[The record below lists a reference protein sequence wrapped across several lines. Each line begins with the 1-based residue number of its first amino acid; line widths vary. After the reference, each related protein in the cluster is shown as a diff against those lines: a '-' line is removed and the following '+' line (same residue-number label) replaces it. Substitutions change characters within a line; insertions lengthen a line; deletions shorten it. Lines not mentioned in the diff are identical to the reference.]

1 MEKQNELKSKQN
13 YLKQEILDKH
23 YNRLDFEKFIIHTK
37 NIQEIDLNELTF
49 DEIKELVKVFT
60 KQQNREQNIQEHN
73 TSQSELKRKEYEQE
87 FTIIGREE
95 VLGLNEQEEDQFQ
108 NDINDMNDISE
119 QKDNFIPQTKL
130 YDILVKDNKLKSKF
144 KDIPID
150 DMYFNVSDPEYKLVA
165 ETYFIPKQ
173 CYYKVSSF
181 KIQLIKSEVFRS
193 FNDFVW
199 FKDKLIQYY
208 PGIFV
213 PPIPNLSTQ
222 PHHSENTVLMLK
234 NFLNAVSQIK
244 IFCYGTL
251 FEDFV
256 SLPLN
261 KFSEKKQKY
270 NSIDTD
276 LIKPNS
282 NDTYEKIRQYC
293 NKKYANSKKIT
304 DKLLKKSN
312 ALDEL
317 NKALDE
323 FVNEFDVM
331 KTKINNLTNALKK
344 CKSTFSKDKIES
356 HFITLGIKSQNW
368 NNEINNTRNY
378 INEHLLSLF
387 QYINNEIHSFDCL
400 IQKANFAKKDFSQV
414 SQTAQN
420 YNELRNTYEYYQLMV
435 NEEYKNLILKQSNR
449 IEKQMKLLDDKLHEK
464 LLIY

>member
-1 MEKQNELKSKQN
+1 MEKQNELNLKQN

-23 YNRLDFEKFIIHTK
+23 YDSLDFEKFIIFKK

-60 KQQNREQNIQEHN
+60 KQQNREQNIQEHI
-73 TSQSELKRKEYEQE
+73 TSQYELKRKEYEQE
-87 FTIIGREE
+87 FSIIGRKE
-95 VLGLNEQEEDQFQ
+95 VLGLNEQEGDQFQ
-108 NDINDMNDISE
+108 NYINDMNDISE
-119 QKDNFIPQTKL
+119 QKDNFIPQTKI
-130 YDILVKDNKLKSKF
+130 YDILVKDNKFKSKF
-144 KDIPID
+144 KDIPIN
-150 DMYFNVSDPEYKLVA
+150 DMYFNVSDPEYKLVV

-173 CYYKVSSF
+173 CYYKISSC
-181 KIQLIKSEVFRS
+181 KIQSIKTEVFRS

-199 FKDKLIQYY
+199 FKDKLTQYY

-213 PPIPNLSTQ
+213 PPIPNLLTQ

-234 NFLNAVSQIK
+234 NFVNAVSQIK

-251 FEDFV
+251 FEDFI

-270 NSIDTD
+270 NSIYTD

-293 NKKYANSKKIT
+293 NKKYENSKKIT
-304 DKLLKKSN
+304 NKLLKKSN

-331 KTKINNLTNALKK
+331 KTKINNLTDALKK
-344 CKSTFSKDKIES
+344 CKSTFSKDYIIES
-356 HFITLGIKSQNW
+356 HFITLEEKSKNW
-368 NNEINNTRNY
+368 NNEINNSRNY

-387 QYINNEIHSFDCL
+387 QYINNEIHSFDSL

-435 NEEYKNLILKQSNR
+435 NEEYKNLILKQSDR
-449 IEKQMKLLDDKLHEK
+449 IKEQMKLLDDKLHEK
-464 LLIY
+464 LLI

>member
-1 MEKQNELKSKQN
+1 MEKQNELNLKQN

-23 YNRLDFEKFIIHTK
+23 YDSLDFEKFIIDTK

-60 KQQNREQNIQEHN
+60 KKQNREQNIQEHN

-87 FTIIGREE
+87 FSIIGREE
-95 VLGLNEQEEDQFQ
+95 VLGLNEQEGDQFQ
-108 NDINDMNDISE
+108 NYINDMNEISE
-119 QKDNFIPQTKL
+119 QKDNVIPLTKL
-130 YDILVKDNKLKSKF
+130 YDILVKGNKLKSKF
-144 KDIPID
+144 KDISID

-173 CYYKVSSF
+173 CYYKVSSC
-181 KIQLIKSEVFRS
+181 KMQSIKTEVFRS
-193 FNDFVW
+193 FNDFIW
-199 FKDKLIQYY
+199 FKEKLIQNY

-213 PPIPNLSTQ
+213 PPVPNLLTQ

-261 KFSEKKQKY
+261 KFIEKKQKY

-282 NDTYEKIRQYC
+282 NDTYEKIRQYY
-293 NKKYANSKKIT
+293 NKKYENSKKIT
-304 DKLLKKSN
+304 DKFLKKSN

-331 KTKINNLTNALKK
+331 KTKINNLTSAFKK
-344 CKSTFSKDKIES
+344 CKSTFSKDYIIES
-356 HFITLGIKSQNW
+356 HFITLEVKTQNW
-368 NNEINNTRNY
+368 NNEINNSRNY

-387 QYINNEIHSFDCL
+387 QYINNEIHSFESL
-400 IQKANFAKKDFSQV
+400 IQKANFAKKDFNQV
-414 SQTAQN
+414 SQTAPN
-420 YNELRNTYEYYQLMV
+420 YNELRNIYEYYQLMV
-435 NEEYKNLILKQSNR
+435 NEEYKNLILRQSNR
-449 IEKQMKLLDDKLHEK
+449 IEAQMKLLDDKLHEK
-464 LLIY
+464 LLI